1 MSPTPKPT
9 NRIVPIL
16 VVVFMLVF
24 AGMLAKTYWPA
35 LTGQG
40 STQSTSETGH
50 GEESAKTGDDHST
63 DAMVDDEH
71 ATVHAV
77 LEVTSG
83 PIEIS
88 FRPDLAPKHVE
99 QLTTL
104 ISQGFYDDIVFHRVI
119 DGFMAQTGDPTGTGS
134 GSSELPD
141 LPAEFSDV
149 PFDRGMIGMAR
160 SANPD
165 SANSQFF
172 IMLDDAHSLNGDY
185 TIIGKVVSGMEHV
198 DAIKKG
204 EQSQNGAVT
213 DPDKIISF
221 RLAD

>member
-1 MSPTPKPT
+1 MSPTPKST
-9 NRIVPIL
+9 NRLVPVL
-16 VVVFMLVF
+16 VALFVLVF
-24 AGMLAKTYWPA
+24 AGMLAKTYWPT
-35 LTGQG
+35 LTGQAV
-40 STQSTSETGH
+40 TQTASEHGEKTTTTETG
-50 GEESAKTGDDHST
+50 
-63 DAMVDDEH
+63 DEH
-71 ATVHAV
+71 SIVHAI

-88 FRPDLAPKHVE
+88 FRPDIAPKHVE

-104 ISQGFYDDIVFHRVI
+104 IADGFYDGIVFHRVI

-134 GSSELPD
+134 GSSDLPD
-141 LPAEFSDV
+141 LAAEFSDV
-149 PFDRGMIGMAR
+149 SFERGMVGMAR
-160 SANPD
+160 SASPD

-172 IMLDDAHSLNGDY
+172 IMLDAATHLNGQY
-185 TIIGKVVSGMEHV
+185 TIVGKVVSGMDHV

-204 EQSQNGAVT
+204 SQSQNGSVT

>member
-1 MSPTPKPT
+1 MSPAPKPT

-16 VVVFMLVF
+16 VALFMLVF
-24 AGMLAKTYWPA
+24 AGMLAQTYWPA

-40 STQSTSETGH
+40 SAQAASETGH
-50 GEESAKTGDDHST
+50 GEEASKDDHST
-63 DAMVDDEH
+63 DAMADDEH
-71 ATVHAV
+71 ATVDAI
-77 LEVTSG
+77 LEVTAG
-83 PIEIS
+83 PIEIA

-104 ISQGFYDDIVFHRVI
+104 ISQGFYDGIVFHRVI
-119 DGFMAQTGDPTGTGS
+119 EGFMAQTGDPTGTGS

-160 SANPD
+160 SSNPN

-172 IMLDDAHSLNGDY
+172 IMLDAAYSLNGDY

-204 EQSQNGAVT
+204 ERSQNGAVA